1 LGCCRRRRRRG
12 TIREAFQERGAVAGG
27 SSRSIEGLARFVTY
41 RSLSLS
47 IGGRRDLMIVFDPAI
62 FRLPVL
68 RRRRCA
74 KKLQQQPEIL
84 IRDGRR
90 GSQWGWVG
98 GALDAAE
105 ATAYVWQTNEL
116 RFVEK

>member
-1 LGCCRRRRRRG
+1 
-12 TIREAFQERGAVAGG
+12 
-27 SSRSIEGLARFVTY
+27 
-41 RSLSLS
+41 
-47 IGGRRDLMIVFDPAI
+47 MIVFDPAI

-68 RRRRCA
+68 RRRCA
-74 KKLQQQPEIL
+74 TKLQQPEIP
-84 IRDGRR
+84 IHDGR

-105 ATAYVWQTNEL
+105 ATAYMWQTNEL